1 MAALSRCDCSQCRAR
16 DSCRQPDGGYAF
28 AGRIQSDLDAA
39 YTFDQDTSDRSCR
52 QLRVDAAGSG
62 LGLHADF
69 LCHDHSAA
77 GGDAAVCRQ
86 GAGKMSAAAGHG
98 ASVRIESCGKRF
110 ADGTRALEPATL
122 DIARGETL
130 VLLGPSG
137 CGKTTMLRII
147 AGLEL
152 PDAGGRVL
160 FDDKDMTSVPIERR
174 NVGMVFQS
182 YALFPNMSVADNI
195 GYGLKIRGMARQQ
208 RAARVA
214 ELVALTNITGL
225 ENRRVDQLSGG
236 QRQRVALAR
245 AVAIRPGILL
255 LDEPL
260 TALDAALRDRLRG
273 ELNRLL
279 RALGITTIYVTHDQS
294 EAMELGD
301 RIVVMQKGAIAQ
313 IGPPREIYFQSKN
326 RFVAEF
332 IGAANIIEAPLDQG
346 HLVLPGGRQ
355 PIGGDISLPAA
366 IAMIRPETIRV
377 VEAATAPLSGII
389 DSVSFIGDRQRMS
402 VGRASDKLLA
412 VDAPNTFGAEAGEQ
426 IGLLIAPDAIR
437 LLPPED

>member
-1 MAALSRCDCSQCRAR
+1 MTAATA
-16 DSCRQPDGGYAF
+16 
-28 AGRIQSDLDAA
+28 
-39 YTFDQDTSDRSCR
+39 
-52 QLRVDAAGSG
+52 
-62 LGLHADF
+62 
-69 LCHDHSAA
+69 
-77 GGDAAVCRQ
+77 
-86 GAGKMSAAAGHG
+86 HG
-98 ASVRIESCGKRF
+98 ASVRIENCGKTF
-110 ADGTRALEPATL
+110 ADGTRALEPASL

-152 PDAGGRVL
+152 PDPGGKVL
-160 FDDKDMTSVPIERR
+160 FDGKDMTSVPIERR

-182 YALFPNMSVADNI
+182 YALFPNMGVAENI
-195 GYGLKIRGMARQQ
+195 GYGLKIRGVSKEE
-208 RAARVA
+208 RASRVA

-225 ENRRVDQLSGG
+225 ENRRIDQLSGG

-260 TALDAALRDRLRG
+260 TALDAALRERLRS

-279 RALGITTIYVTHDQS
+279 RALGITAIYVTHDQS

-301 RIVVMQKGAIAQ
+301 RVVVMRKGAIAQ
-313 IGPPREIYFQSKN
+313 IGSPREIYFTPTN

-332 IGAANIIEAPLDQG
+332 IGAANIIEAPLENG

-355 PIGGDISLPAA
+355 SVDGATSMPAA
-366 IAMIRPETIRV
+366 VAMIRPETIGIV
-377 VEAATAPLSGII
+377 DASGASLWGII
-389 DSVSFIGDRQRMS
+389 DSVSFIGDRQRVVVS
-402 VGRASDKLLA
+402 GAAARPLT
-412 VDAPNTFGAEAGEQ
+412 VDAPNTIAAKVGDRV
-426 IGLLIAPDAIR
+426 GLRIAPASLR
-437 LLPPED
+437 LLPPET

>member
-1 MAALSRCDCSQCRAR
+1 MMAQ
-16 DSCRQPDGGYAF
+16 
-28 AGRIQSDLDAA
+28 
-39 YTFDQDTSDRSCR
+39 
-52 QLRVDAAGSG
+52 
-62 LGLHADF
+62 
-69 LCHDHSAA
+69 
-77 GGDAAVCRQ
+77 
-86 GAGKMSAAAGHG
+86 AGHG
-98 ASVRIESCGKRF
+98 ASVRIEACGKTF
-110 ADGTRALEPATL
+110 ADGTHALEPATL

-152 PDAGGRVL
+152 PDDGGKVL
-160 FDDKDMTSVPIERR
+160 FDGKDMTPVPIERR

-195 GYGLKIRGMARQQ
+195 GYGLKIRGVPDKE
-208 RAARVA
+208 RASRVA
-214 ELVALTNITGL
+214 ELVALTNISGL
-225 ENRRVDQLSGG
+225 ENRRIDQLSGG

-279 RALGITTIYVTHDQS
+279 RALGITTIYVTHDQA

-301 RIVVMQKGAIAQ
+301 RVVVMRKGSIAQ
-313 IGPPREIYFQSKN
+313 IGTPREIYFTPKN

-332 IGAANIIEAPLDQG
+332 IGAANIVEAAIENG

-355 PIGGDISLPAA
+355 PLGGAA
-366 IAMIRPETIRV
+366 DMPTAVAMIRPETIRV
-377 VEAATAPLSGII
+377 TEAGNAPLSGII
-389 DSVSFIGDRQRMS
+389 DSVSFIGDRQRLVVS
-402 VGRASDKLLA
+402 GASDKLLT
-412 VDAPNTFGAEAGEQ
+412 VDAPNTVRASAGDRV
-426 IGLLIAPDAIR
+426 GLSISPDAVR
-437 LLPPED
+437 LLPPEE

>member
-1 MAALSRCDCSQCRAR
+1 MK
-16 DSCRQPDGGYAF
+16 PTNF
-28 AGRIQSDLDAA
+28 
-39 YTFDQDTSDRSCR
+39 T
-52 QLRVDAAGSG
+52 
-62 LGLHADF
+62 
-69 LCHDHSAA
+69 
-77 GGDAAVCRQ
+77 
-86 GAGKMSAAAGHG
+86 AGHG
-98 ASVRIESCGKRF
+98 ASVRIEACGKTF
-110 ADGTRALEPATL
+110 ADGTRALESATL

-152 PDAGGRVL
+152 PDPGGKVL
-160 FDDKDMTSVPIERR
+160 FDDKDVTSVAIEKR

-182 YALFPNMSVADNI
+182 YALFPNMTVADNI
-195 GYGLKIRGMARQQ
+195 AYGLKIRGIDKNE

-225 ENRRVDQLSGG
+225 ENRRIDQLSGG

-245 AVAIRPGILL
+245 AVAIRPRILL

-279 RALGITTIYVTHDQS
+279 RALGITTIYVTHDQA

-301 RIVVMQKGAIAQ
+301 RIVVMRKGEIAQ
-313 IGPPREIYFQSKN
+313 TGTPREIYFTPQN

-332 IGAANIIEAPLDQG
+332 IGAANIIEAPIERGD
-346 HLVLPGGRQ
+346 LVLPGGRQ
-355 PIGGDISLPAA
+355 PTSREGSEPDAV
-366 IAMIRPETIRV
+366 AMIRPESIAIV
-377 VEAATAPLSGII
+377 DAASAPLSGTI
-389 DSVSFIGDRQRMS
+389 DSVGFIGDRQRLVVS
-402 VGRASDKLLA
+402 GASTKPVT
-412 VDAPNTFGAEAGEQ
+412 VDAPNTVRVAVGDKV
-426 IGLLIAPDAIR
+426 GLSIPPNAVR
-437 LLPPED
+437 LLPPEN

>member
-1 MAALSRCDCSQCRAR
+1 
-16 DSCRQPDGGYAF
+16 
-28 AGRIQSDLDAA
+28 
-39 YTFDQDTSDRSCR
+39 
-52 QLRVDAAGSG
+52 
-62 LGLHADF
+62 
-69 LCHDHSAA
+69 
-77 GGDAAVCRQ
+77 
-86 GAGKMSAAAGHG
+86 MSAVAGHG
-98 ASVRIESCGKRF
+98 AAVRIENCGKTF
-110 ADGTRALEPATL
+110 FDGTRALEPATL

-152 PDAGGRVL
+152 PDAGGKVL
-160 FDDKDMTSVPIERR
+160 FDGKDMTSVPIEKR

-195 GYGLKIRGMARQQ
+195 GYGLKIRGMPREE
-208 RAARVA
+208 RASRVA

-225 ENRRVDQLSGG
+225 EKCRIDQLAGG

-260 TALDAALRDRLRG
+260 TALDAALRERLRG

-279 RALGITTIYVTHDQS
+279 RALGITAIYVTHDQA

-301 RIVVMQKGAIAQ
+301 RVVVMRKGEIAQ
-313 IGPPREIYFQSKN
+313 IGSPREIYFAPQS

-332 IGAANIIEAPLDQG
+332 IGAANILEGAVEAG

-355 PIGGDISLPAA
+355 PIVSDTDLAA
-366 IAMIRPETIRV
+366 AVAMIRPETIRV
-377 VEAATAPLSGII
+377 VGAAEAPLSG
-389 DSVSFIGDRQRMS
+389 
-402 VGRASDKLLA
+402 
-412 VDAPNTFGAEAGEQ
+412 T
-426 IGLLIAPDAIR
+426 
-437 LLPPED
+437 

>member
-1 MAALSRCDCSQCRAR
+1 MN
-16 DSCRQPDGGYAF
+16 
-28 AGRIQSDLDAA
+28 
-39 YTFDQDTSDRSCR
+39 TS
-52 QLRVDAAGSG
+52 G
-62 LGLHADF
+62 
-69 LCHDHSAA
+69 
-77 GGDAAVCRQ
+77 
-86 GAGKMSAAAGHG
+86 GHG
-98 ASVRIESCGKRF
+98 ASVRVEACGKTF

-122 DIARGETL
+122 DIERGETL

-147 AGLEL
+147 AGLDT

-160 FDDKDMTSVPIERR
+160 FDGADMTRVAIERR

-195 GYGLKIRGMARQQ
+195 GYGLKIRGVGKDE

-225 ENRRVDQLSGG
+225 EDRRVDQLSGG

-279 RALGITTIYVTHDQS
+279 RSLGITTIYVTHDQA

-301 RIVVMQKGAIAQ
+301 RIVVMRKGVIAQ
-313 IGPPREIYFQSKN
+313 IGTPRDIYFTPQT

-332 IGAANIIEAPLDQG
+332 VGAANILEAPVASG
-346 HLVLPGGRQ
+346 HLVLPGGRLALA
-355 PIGGDISLPAA
+355 GAA
-366 IAMIRPETIRV
+366 DTAVAVAMVRPETIRIV
-377 VEAATAPLSGII
+377 GEGEASVRGMI
-389 DSVSFIGDRQRMS
+389 DSVSFIGDRQRIVVS
-402 VGRASDKLLA
+402 GASDKLL
-412 VDAPNTFGAEAGEQ
+412 VIDAPNQ
-426 IGLLIAPDAIR
+426 IVVAVGDHVGLSIAPDAVR
-437 LLPPED
+437 LLPRGV

>member
-1 MAALSRCDCSQCRAR
+1 MNAASS
-16 DSCRQPDGGYAF
+16 
-28 AGRIQSDLDAA
+28 
-39 YTFDQDTSDRSCR
+39 
-52 QLRVDAAGSG
+52 
-62 LGLHADF
+62 
-69 LCHDHSAA
+69 
-77 GGDAAVCRQ
+77 
-86 GAGKMSAAAGHG
+86 HG
-98 ASVRIESCGKRF
+98 ASVRIESCGKTF

-122 DIARGETL
+122 EIARGETL

-160 FDDKDMTSVPIERR
+160 FDDKDMTSVPIEQR

-182 YALFPNMSVADNI
+182 YALFPNMSVAENI
-195 GYGLKIRGMARQQ
+195 GYGLKIRGMPRQQ
-208 RAARVA
+208 RAARIA
-214 ELVALTNITGL
+214 ELVRLTNISGL
-225 ENRRVDQLSGG
+225 EERRIDQLSGG

-260 TALDAALRDRLRG
+260 TALDAALRERLRG

-313 IGPPREIYFQSKN
+313 IGTPREIYFAPKN

-332 IGAANIIEAPLDQG
+332 IGAANIVESPVENG

-355 PIGGDISLPAA
+355 PIGGDATLPAA
-366 IAMIRPETIRV
+366 IAMIRPETIGI
-377 VEAATAPLSGII
+377 VEAAGAPLSGTI
-389 DSVSFIGDRQRMS
+389 DSVSFIGDRQRMTVS
-402 VGRASDKLLA
+402 GASNKLLT
-412 VDAPNTFGAEAGEQ
+412 VDAPNTVLAKAGERV
-426 IGLLIAPDAIR
+426 GLLIASDAVR
-437 LLPPED
+437 LLPPEN

>member
-1 MAALSRCDCSQCRAR
+1 
-16 DSCRQPDGGYAF
+16 
-28 AGRIQSDLDAA
+28 
-39 YTFDQDTSDRSCR
+39 
-52 QLRVDAAGSG
+52 
-62 LGLHADF
+62 
-69 LCHDHSAA
+69 
-77 GGDAAVCRQ
+77 
-86 GAGKMSAAAGHG
+86 MSEASGHG
-98 ASVRIESCGKRF
+98 ASVRIESCGKTF

-147 AGLEL
+147 AGLEV
-152 PDAGGRVL
+152 PDEAGKVL
-160 FDDKDMTSVPIERR
+160 FDGKDMTRVPIERR

-182 YALFPNMSVADNI
+182 YALFPNMSVAENI
-195 GYGLKIRGMARQQ
+195 GYGLKIRGVAKAE

-225 ENRRVDQLSGG
+225 ENRRIDQLSGG

-245 AVAIRPGILL
+245 AVAIRPGVLL

-279 RALGITTIYVTHDQS
+279 RALGITAIYVTHDQS

-301 RIVVMQKGAIAQ
+301 RIVVMSKGMIVQ
-313 IGPPREIYFQSKN
+313 IGSPRDIYFTPRN

-332 IGAANIIEAPLDQG
+332 IGAANIIEASVEDG

-355 PIGGDISLPAA
+355 PITSQVNLPVAV
-366 IAMIRPETIRV
+366 AMVRPEGIHLTDASS
-377 VEAATAPLSGII
+377 AALAGIV
-389 DSVSFIGDRQRMS
+389 DSVSFNGDRQRLVVS
-402 VGRASDKLLA
+402 GAANKLLT
-412 VDAPNTFGAEAGEQ
+412 VEVSNTVLARVGERVGLSIAAEAV
-426 IGLLIAPDAIR
+426 R
-437 LLPPED
+437 LLPLED